1 LADAHATL
9 AEAHATLAD
18 AHATLADAH
27 ATLADA
33 HAHARDAFITFVPE
47 PHSYVITWP
56 VSASAAPVSA
66 APVSATPVS
75 ATHAAVSAAPDAV
88 SAAVSATHAPYTS
101 VTTWLHSHFAAFDA
115 DAIICKM
122 QSNSKTWPKSPYFG
136 QTAAEIK
143 AGWAAAGS
151 AAAAL
156 GTLMH
161 AQIEAFYNALADT
174 EADTVADTEA
184 DIASMSTASQASQ
197 ASMSIEFQYFL
208 QFHAASQQE
217 LTPYRTEWTVFH
229 EEWRLA
235 GSIDMVFTLPD
246 GTFAIYDWKRA
257 KEIKKS
263 TAFGQYAQTPCIS
276 HLPDTNFWHYALQLN
291 TYKAILET
299 KYSKRVSRLCLVVLH
314 PNQDTYKVWT
324 VPDLSAEV
332 QALMAERA

>member
-1 LADAHATL
+1 MDTL
-9 AEAHATLAD
+9 AKVHPPLTNAPLTNAPLTNAPFTNAPLTNAPLANAPLAAAHP
-18 AHATLADAH
+18 HV
-27 ATLADA
+27 
-33 HAHARDAFITFVPE
+33 RDAFITFVPE

-56 VSASAAPVSA
+56 VSAAHAPA
-66 APVSATPVS
+66 
-75 ATHAAVSAAPDAV
+75 
-88 SAAVSATHAPYTS
+88 APYTS

-151 AAAAL
+151 AAAEL

-161 AQIEAFYNALADT
+161 AQIEAFYNTVHNTVHNA
-174 EADTVADTEA
+174 EADH
-184 DIASMSTASQASQ
+184 ASHASHASL
-197 ASMSIEFQYFL
+197 SIEFQYFL

-246 GTFAIYDWKRA
+246 GTLAIYDWKRA

-299 KYSKRVSRLCLVVLH
+299 KYSKKVSRLCLVVLH

>member
-1 LADAHATL
+1 MDTL
-9 AEAHATLAD
+9 AKVHPPLTNAPLTNAPLTAAHP
-18 AHATLADAH
+18 
-27 ATLADA
+27 
-33 HAHARDAFITFVPE
+33 HARDAFITFVPE

-56 VSASAAPVSA
+56 VSAVSASAASA
-66 APVSATPVS
+66 A
-75 ATHAAVSAAPDAV
+75 SAAHAPA
-88 SAAVSATHAPYTS
+88 APYTS

-122 QSNSKTWPKSPYFG
+122 QSNRKTWPKSPYFG
-136 QTAAEIK
+136 QSAAEIK

-151 AAAAL
+151 AAAEL

-161 AQIEAFYNALADT
+161 AQIEAFYN
-174 EADTVADTEA
+174 TVHNTVHNAVA
-184 DIASMSTASQASQ
+184 DIANSASL
-197 ASMSIEFQYFL
+197 SIEFQYFL

-246 GTFAIYDWKRA
+246 GTLAIYDWKRA

-299 KYSKRVSRLCLVVLH
+299 KYSKKVSRLCLVVLH